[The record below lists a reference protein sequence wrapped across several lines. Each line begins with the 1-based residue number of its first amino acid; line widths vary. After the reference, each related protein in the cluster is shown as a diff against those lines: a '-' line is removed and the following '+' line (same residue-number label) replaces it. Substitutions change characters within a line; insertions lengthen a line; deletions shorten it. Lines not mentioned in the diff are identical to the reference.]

1 MRQEDR
7 EDEPVNP
14 DSEQATPAEMPARS
28 IGSIL
33 TRVAQVA
40 GIAAIPAGYVF
51 PLAFSSYMGSAA
63 MAQAGAL
70 TSLPAW
76 LRNIAAVHAGAQAV
90 NTTNFVGYT
99 LGGYAAGVAV
109 ISSASGVVVVAAEEL
124 VSRVGTEGVMRI
136 LRPRR
141 SEEEVARHLAESTV
155 GRALVEGVA
164 EASAIICRNN
174 S

>member
-7 EDEPVNP
+7 ENEAVSPN
-14 DSEQATPAEMPARS
+14 SEQATPARS
-28 IGSIL
+28 VGSIL

-40 GIAAIPAGYVF
+40 SIAAIPAGYIF
-51 PLAFSSYMGSAA
+51 PFAFSSYMGSAA
-63 MAQAGAL
+63 MAQAGTL
-70 TSLPAW
+70 TSLPTW
-76 LRNIAAVHAGAQAV
+76 VRSILAVHTGAQAV
-90 NTTNFVGYT
+90 NATNFVGYT
-99 LGGYAAGVAV
+99 LGGYTAGVAI
-109 ISSASGVVVVAAEEL
+109 ISSASGVVIVAAEEL
-124 VSRVGTEGVMRI
+124 VSRVGTEGVMRL

-155 GRALVEGVA
+155 DRALLQGVA

>member
-7 EDEPVNP
+7 DNEAANP
-14 DSEQATPAEMPARS
+14 DREQATPAEMPARS

-40 GIAAIPAGYVF
+40 GIAVIPAGYIF

-63 MAQAGAL
+63 MAQAGTL
-70 TSLPAW
+70 TRLPACVRSI
-76 LRNIAAVHAGAQAV
+76 LAVHAGAQAV
-90 NTTNFVGYT
+90 NATNFVGYT

-109 ISSASGVVVVAAEEL
+109 ISSASGVVGVAAEEL
-124 VSRVGTEGVMRI
+124 VSRVGAEGVMRL